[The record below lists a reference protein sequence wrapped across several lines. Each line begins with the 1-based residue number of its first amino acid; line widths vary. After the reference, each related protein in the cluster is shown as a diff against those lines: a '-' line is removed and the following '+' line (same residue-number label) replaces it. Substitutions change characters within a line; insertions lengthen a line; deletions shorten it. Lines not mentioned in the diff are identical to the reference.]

1 MTASLDSA
9 GKVTVVN
16 EVHEAKAASPMLV
29 GRSGSECYYS
39 LASLV
44 TYYTYKLT
52 ELCLLTFSP
61 GHGSGESDLDEGCA
75 ACAMLSIAS
84 IGA

>member
-29 GRSGSECYYS
+29 VAGSECYYS

-52 ELCLLTFSP
+52 EFCLGRTYFLTWSWQR
-61 GHGSGESDLDEGCA
+61 GE
-75 ACAMLSIAS
+75 
-84 IGA
+84 

>member
-29 GRSGSECYYS
+29 SVGER
-39 LASLV
+39 V
-44 TYYTYKLT
+44 LT
-52 ELCLLTFSP
+52 HLLP
-61 GHGSGESDLDEGCA
+61 
-75 ACAMLSIAS
+75 
-84 IGA
+84 

>member
-29 GRSGSECYYS
+29 GVSGSECYYS

-52 ELCLLTFSP
+52 ELCLLTLLTWSWQR
-61 GHGSGESDLDEGCA
+61 GE
-75 ACAMLSIAS
+75 
-84 IGA
+84 

>member
-29 GRSGSECYYS
+29 GVSGSECY
-39 LASLV
+39 
-44 TYYTYKLT
+44 TH
-52 ELCLLTFSP
+52 LLP
-61 GHGSGESDLDEGCA
+61 
-75 ACAMLSIAS
+75 
-84 IGA
+84 